1 MIIKL
6 KMNKGEE
13 NINDVNVEIIN
24 VNSKMILM
32 DYGETKKDIKEINID
47 NKALTKKEDLKE
59 TNTDIKAG

>member
-1 MIIKL
+1 
-6 KMNKGEE
+6 MNKGEE